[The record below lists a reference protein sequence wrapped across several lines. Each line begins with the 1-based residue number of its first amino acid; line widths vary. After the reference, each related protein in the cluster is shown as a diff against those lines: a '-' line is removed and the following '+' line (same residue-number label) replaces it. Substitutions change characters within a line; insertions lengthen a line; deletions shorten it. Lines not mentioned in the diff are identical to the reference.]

1 MSSTN
6 REYEL
11 NILKMAIN
19 KELHKIAIVTEDNLS
34 FLESNIDQIVWDT
47 ATKIYNQSGHR
58 VELSMIRDLVIN
70 RINSIK
76 QIIYNQNQQK
86 RQIEQNLQISIKK
99 AQSVA
104 ENSNLEQEIIHV
116 LDVCEGNKDKA
127 LIFLRVRKVIIEQ
140 LDVEKDMVTWSSHI
154 SNDLGA
160 DELDTIELAMEL
172 EEEFDAELDIPEDML
187 GSMRRTPEPRH
198 WENDKPS
205 YNKSNS
211 TDSTTGGLIG
221 FLSFLGS
228 VSSSC
233 NDSIPVACT
242 VGELTDFIHK
252 KLQLLP

>member
-6 REYEL
+6 RDYEL
-11 NILKMAIN
+11 SVLKMAIN
-19 KELHKIAIVTEDNLS
+19 KELDKIAVASEGNLS
-34 FLESNIDQIVWDT
+34 FLESNINQVVWDT

-76 QIIYNQNQQK
+76 QIIYNQNQQE
-86 RQIEQNLQISIKK
+86 RQIEQNLQIAIKK

-127 LIFLRVRKVIIEQ
+127 LIFLRVRKVIIEK

-172 EEEFDAELDIPEDML
+172 EEAFDAELDIPEDML

-198 WENDKPS
+198 WENDKPF

-233 NDSIPVACT
+233 DDSIPVACT

-252 KLQLLP
+252 KLQSLA

>member
-6 REYEL
+6 RDYEL
-11 NILKMAIN
+11 SVLKMAIN
-19 KELHKIAIVTEDNLS
+19 KELDKIAVASEGNLS

-86 RQIEQNLQISIKK
+86 RQIEQNLQIAIKK

-104 ENSNLEQEIIHV
+104 ENSNLEQDIIHV

-160 DELDTIELAMEL
+160 DELDTVELAMAL
-172 EEEFDAELDIPEDML
+172 EEEFDLDIPDDL
-187 GSMRRTPEPRH
+187 LVGSGFL
-198 WENDKPS
+198 S
-205 YNKSNS
+205 SSGFSSNS
-211 TDSTTGGLIG
+211 GYSLGGM
-221 FLSFLGS
+221 SFLGS
-228 VSSSC
+228 SNSFYNNSV
-233 NDSIPVACT
+233 VACT
-242 VGELTDFIHK
+242 TGELTDFIYNK
-252 KLQLLP
+252 IK

>member
-19 KELHKIAIVTEDNLS
+19 KELDKIAIVTEDNLS

-99 AQSVA
+99 AQNVA

-140 LDVEKDMVTWSSHI
+140 LDVEKDMVTWSNHI

-160 DELDTIELAMEL
+160 DELDTVELAMAL
-172 EEEFDAELDIPEDML
+172 EEEFDAELDIPEEML
-187 GSMRRTPEPRH
+187 GSVKRWPRT
-198 WENDKPS
+198 
-205 YNKSNS
+205 YNNS
-211 TDSTTGGLIG
+211 FGDY
-221 FLSFLGS
+221 
-228 VSSSC
+228 
-233 NDSIPVACT
+233 DPVACT
-242 VGELTDFIHK
+242 VGELTDFIYT
-252 KLQLLP
+252 KLQSLV

>member
-6 REYEL
+6 RDYEL

-19 KELHKIAIVTEDNLS
+19 KELDKTDIFTEKNLS

-58 VELSMIRDLVIN
+58 VELSMIRDLVIT
-70 RINSIK
+70 RINSVK
-76 QIIYNQNQQK
+76 QIIHDQNQQK
-86 RQIEQNLQISIKK
+86 RQIEQNLKIAIKK

-154 SNDLGA
+154 SDDLGA

-205 YNKSNS
+205 YNRSNS

-233 NDSIPVACT
+233 DDSIPVACT

-252 KLQLLP
+252 KLQSLA

>member
-6 REYEL
+6 RDYEL

-19 KELHKIAIVTEDNLS
+19 KELDKTAIFTEKNLS

-58 VELSMIRDLVIN
+58 VELSMIRDLVIT
-70 RINSIK
+70 RINSVK
-76 QIIYNQNQQK
+76 QIIHDQNQQK
-86 RQIEQNLQISIKK
+86 RQIEQNLKIAIKK

-127 LIFLRVRKVIIEQ
+127 LIFLRVRKVIIEK

-172 EEEFDAELDIPEDML
+172 EEEFDAELDIPEEML
-187 GSMRRTPEPRH
+187 GSVKRWPRT
-198 WENDKPS
+198 
-205 YNKSNS
+205 YSNS
-211 TDSTTGGLIG
+211 FGDY
-221 FLSFLGS
+221 
-228 VSSSC
+228 
-233 NDSIPVACT
+233 DPVACT
-242 VGELTDFIHK
+242 VGELTDFIYT
-252 KLQLLP
+252 KLQSLA

>member
-19 KELHKIAIVTEDNLS
+19 KELHKIAIVTENNLS

-172 EEEFDAELDIPEDML
+172 EEEFDA
-187 GSMRRTPEPRH
+187 
-198 WENDKPS
+198 
-205 YNKSNS
+205 
-211 TDSTTGGLIG
+211 
-221 FLSFLGS
+221 
-228 VSSSC
+228 
-233 NDSIPVACT
+233 
-242 VGELTDFIHK
+242 
-252 KLQLLP
+252 

>member
-19 KELHKIAIVTEDNLS
+19 KELDKIAIVTEENLS

-76 QIIYNQNQQK
+76 KIIYNQNQQK
-86 RQIEQNLQISIKK
+86 RQIEQNLQIAIKK

-116 LDVCEGNKDKA
+116 LDVCAG
-127 LIFLRVRKVIIEQ
+127 
-140 LDVEKDMVTWSSHI
+140 
-154 SNDLGA
+154 
-160 DELDTIELAMEL
+160 
-172 EEEFDAELDIPEDML
+172 
-187 GSMRRTPEPRH
+187 
-198 WENDKPS
+198 
-205 YNKSNS
+205 
-211 TDSTTGGLIG
+211 
-221 FLSFLGS
+221 
-228 VSSSC
+228 
-233 NDSIPVACT
+233 
-242 VGELTDFIHK
+242 
-252 KLQLLP
+252 